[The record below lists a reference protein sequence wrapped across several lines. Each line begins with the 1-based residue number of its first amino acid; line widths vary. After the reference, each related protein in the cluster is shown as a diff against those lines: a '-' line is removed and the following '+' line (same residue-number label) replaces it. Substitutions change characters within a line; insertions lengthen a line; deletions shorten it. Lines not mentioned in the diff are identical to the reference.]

1 MKGNIGERRAKL
13 ADDIRR
19 QVGTEATKRLLRTL
33 PAFRLE
39 KEVPKQFTDLL
50 DRLDGGR
57 PAAALD
63 RPSPVP
69 QRKALRSYA
78 ALRSS
83 RIRASP

>member
-50 DRLDGGR
+50 DRLDGAETDKADG
-57 PAAALD
+57 
-63 RPSPVP
+63 
-69 QRKALRSYA
+69 QRQH
-78 ALRSS
+78 
-83 RIRASP
+83 